1 MKEKIFCA
9 LSGFVG
15 SCVAA
20 LLGGW
25 TEAMSTL
32 LIFMAIDYVTGLS
45 VALAGKSDKTENGK
59 PSSKVGLI
67 GLLRKGMMM
76 LMLIVACRLDM
87 LMDTTP
93 FVRDGTCIA
102 FILNETISIFENVSK
117 FIDIPRILR
126 DTVDRLLKKDDKDK
140 ENDKKDKEDD
150 KDGKND

>member
-1 MKEKIFCA
+1 MKEKFFCV
-9 LSGFVG
+9 LSGFTG
-15 SCVAA
+15 ASVAA

-45 VALAGKSDKTENGK
+45 VAFAGKSDKTENGK

-76 LMLIVACRLDM
+76 LMLIVACRLDL
-87 LMDTTP
+87 LMNTVN

-117 FIDIPRILR
+117 FIDIPRILK
-126 DTVDRLLKKDDKDK
+126 DSVDKLLKKDDKEDK
-140 ENDKKDKEDD
+140 DD
-150 KDGKND
+150 KDDKGDKK